1 MPDEQVTGSIRAH
14 DSATVQLNRLLL
26 REPMHDQEL
35 IQRILQ
41 RLRYIGK
48 SSKRLLAHVKRCL
61 AEALIHMQS
70 LIRPLTK
77 NRGIE
82 IELKSAFVFVYA
94 PAGSGVVV
102 LSPRRERRAVRP
114 FH

>member
-14 DSATVQLNRLLL
+14 DSATVQLNPLLL

-48 SSKRLLAHVKRCL
+48 SSKRLLAHVKPCL
-61 AEALIHMQS
+61 AEAPTHMQS

-77 NRGIE
+77 NRRIA
-82 IELKSAFVFVYA
+82 IELKSGFAFVYL
-94 PAGSGVVV
+94 PSGPVV
-102 LSPRRERRAVRP
+102 PE
-114 FH
+114 